1 MICYYESYSLL
12 GVSKLG
18 NFFLDHAIL
27 KLNAVNFSYFD
38 LIAAHL

>member
-12 GVSKLG
+12 GVSKVG
-18 NFFLDHAIL
+18 NFFLDHDIL
-27 KLNAVNFSYFD
+27 KFNAVNLAYFD

>member
-18 NFFLDHAIL
+18 NFFLDHDIL
-27 KLNAVNFSYFD
+27 KFNAVSFPYFD

>member
-18 NFFLDHAIL
+18 IFFLDHDIL
-27 KLNAVNFSYFD
+27 TFNVVILSYFD
-38 LIAAHL
+38 LIVAHL